1 MSHLT
6 QIKSLSR
13 HKAHPYFTQQ
23 ELRETLDRY
32 GIRLMSWYP
41 LGHGDKSLLEEPVFA
56 ELGKKYGKTPVQI
69 MLPDEWGVYYAR
81 RGTYPLVS
89 RIHQNFFFFM
99 TKRQI
104 KTTRTLMPM
113 TAG

>member
-1 MSHLT
+1 MMKCT
-6 QIKSLSR
+6 PFVRQ
-13 HKAHPYFTQQ
+13 
-23 ELRETLDRY
+23 Y
-32 GIRLMSWYP
+32 G
-41 LGHGDKSLLEEPVFA
+41 
-56 ELGKKYGKTPVQI
+56 

-89 RIHQNFFFFM
+89 RIHQNFFFFI
-99 TKRQI
+99 TQRQI